1 MIKILII
8 NFWIINLIIE
18 YIDIKKIIKNY
29 LKIKL

>member
-18 YIDIKKIIKNY
+18 YIDIKKIIKKY
-29 LKIKL
+29 LEIKL